1 MPAVK
6 KRSDL
11 DFARVTA
18 MFAVI
23 MIHVT
28 STYVYAESHVALG
41 GMNLAFLLNQ
51 MSQFAVPL
59 FVLLS
64 GASLGLSTSQ
74 YSPGAFYRKRLAKL
88 LPPYLIWCL
97 LYYFYNPLTN
107 TLRPLDLSPHGI
119 LALLRTLLLGQAASH
134 LYFIPV
140 IFQCYLLYPLLKK
153 WLQRAPGAVLL
164 VAFALTFATQELYFL
179 LDRQVSLPFP
189 GLHPYLWMLFPAWGF
204 YFVLG
209 ALLTG
214 ARLDQLSAFARHWR
228 WLVLPVVLL
237 LALLFAKVSFTTG
250 FIIAVKPDLT
260 LYVPLILLGCLSAWQ
275 VLRPLPFA
283 LPVVRFLADHSL
295 TTYFSHVMVL
305 NFFRRNLFFAQGM
318 QGMVLLYLCVAV
330 VSILLAF
337 CLDHLLAWLRSLRSR
352 PAVPV

>member
-64 GASLGLSTSQ
+64 GSSLGLSTSQ

-214 ARLDQLSAFARHWR
+214 EHLDQLSDFARH
-228 WLVLPVVLL
+228 
-237 LALLFAKVSFTTG
+237 
-250 FIIAVKPDLT
+250 T